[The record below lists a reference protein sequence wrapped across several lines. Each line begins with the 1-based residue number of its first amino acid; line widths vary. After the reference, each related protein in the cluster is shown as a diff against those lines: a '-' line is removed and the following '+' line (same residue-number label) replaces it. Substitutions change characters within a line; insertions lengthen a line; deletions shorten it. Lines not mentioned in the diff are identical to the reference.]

1 MMVVRF
7 PDLNDGVLGFAW
19 GAPALLWWL
28 CLAAAPII
36 IHLLSKRR
44 HRETEWA
51 AMRFLLEALR
61 KNSRRLRIEQLVLLA
76 VRALILI
83 LVVLALAQLLLD
95 DLGGFFRPRQPV
107 HKVIVID
114 ASASMGLVA
123 RDETLFE
130 RARQTAR
137 AVVEQ
142 GRPGDVFN
150 LVRLSNLPPAVI
162 VPNLAYEPAKVV
174 EEIEQMQLPHGTADV
189 PVCLEKIADLLKLA
203 PEVPQKEVV
212 FISDFQR
219 TSWSGGPGE
228 DAGRIKGLL
237 KQIDVAASVVLVDVG
252 QLEAANVAVTSLESL
267 ESFVTPARPAA
278 LRAMIRNFGTERV
291 TGRQLE
297 LVVDDKVV
305 EQRAFDLTAGAETSE
320 SFAVPFAYGGERRVQ
335 LRLQKDAFPLDDQ
348 RWLVVPV
355 KDRIRVLCVNGGNAR
370 SATGKATDYLE
381 LALAPGGSAV
391 RTGKGAADRSR
402 IEPTVISEGEL
413 QGFDLAGYDCVFFCN
428 VRRFTER
435 EAQVIETYLQA
446 GGGVVWCLGDH
457 VSADNYD
464 QVLFRQGAGCLPA
477 RLGDRQ
483 GDSEKRETAFQFD
496 PQDFS
501 HPIVA
506 AFQGNPEAGLERTQ
520 TYAYI
525 QATLPAGNNSRVA
538 LNFDTGDPAIAE
550 RAFGRGRS
558 ILVTTSVDEQW
569 GTWPLWPSFLPLVHE
584 IVHYAVSGRWGD
596 RQKLVGEPLTE
607 VFAATAVDIDVGVDS
622 PDGQTHLAH
631 VVREESFSQ
640 FSYEQTGESGVYSVN
655 FAHPVAR
662 SELFAVNIDP
672 RESNLAKLVQ
682 DELAG
687 ELLAGIDFSY
697 LTNWPG
703 EDTAPDS
710 APAVQ
715 HGGLSRW
722 LLYVLL
728 YLMFTE
734 QLLAWDFHKG
744 LWLLCPLVP
753 PVLWLIRKG
762 A

>member
-1 MMVVRF
+1 MIVFRI
-7 PDLNDGVLGFAW
+7 PDFIDGVLAFGW
-19 GAPALLWWL
+19 GAPGLLWWL
-28 CLAAAPII
+28 VLAAAPII

-51 AMRFLLEALR
+51 AMRFLLEAVR
-61 KNSRRLRIEQLVLLA
+61 KNSRRLRIEQLILLA
-76 VRALILI
+76 VRALIMI
-83 LVVLALAQLLLD
+83 LVVIALAQLLLE
-95 DLGGFFRPRQPV
+95 DLEGLFRPRQPA
-107 HKVIVID
+107 HKIIAID
-114 ASASMGLVA
+114 ASASMGLVS

-137 AVVEQ
+137 AIAEQ

-150 LVRLSNLPPAVI
+150 LVRLSNIPPAVI

-174 EEIEQMQLPHGTADV
+174 EEIDQMQLPHGTASV
-189 PVCLEKIADLLKLA
+189 PGCLEKIAELLKLA
-203 PEVPQKEVV
+203 PEVPQKEVYL
-212 FISDFQR
+212 ISDFQR
-219 TSWSGGPGE
+219 TNWSGGAGTE
-228 DAGRIKGLL
+228 DDVGLIKAVLKRI
-237 KQIDVAASVVLVDVG
+237 DAAARVMLVDVG
-252 QLEAANVAVTSLESL
+252 QIEAANVAVTSLESL
-267 ESFVTPARPAA
+267 ESFVTPARPAP
-278 LRAMIRNFGTERV
+278 LRATIRNFGTERV

-297 LVVDDKVV
+297 LVVDDKLV
-305 EQRAFDLTAGAETSE
+305 EQRTVDLAAGAETVENFS
-320 SFAVPFAYGGERRVQ
+320 VPFAYGGERRVQ
-335 LRLQKDAFPLDDQ
+335 VRFQKDALPLDDE
-348 RWLVVPV
+348 RCLVVPV
-355 KDRIRVLCVNGGNAR
+355 KERVRVLCVNGGNAR

-381 LALAPGGSAV
+381 LALAPAGNSARPGGGS
-391 RTGKGAADRSR
+391 DRSR

-428 VRRFTER
+428 LRRFTER
-435 EAQVIETYLQA
+435 EAAVIEAYLQG
-446 GGGVVWCLGDH
+446 GGGVVWSLGDQA
-457 VSADNYD
+457 SADSYN

-483 GDSEKRETAFQFD
+483 GDAEKRETSFEFD
-496 PQDFS
+496 PGDFA

-506 AFQGNPEAGLERTQ
+506 AFEGNPDAGLERTQ

-525 QATLPAGNNSRVA
+525 QATVPTGSNSRVA
-538 LNFDTGDPAIAE
+538 LAFDSGDPAIVE
-550 RAFGRGRS
+550 RRFGRGRG
-558 ILVTTSVDEQW
+558 ILLTTSVDEQW

-584 IVHYAVSGRWGD
+584 IVHFAVGGRWGD

-607 VFAATAVDIDVGVDS
+607 VFAATAIDVDVGVES

-640 FSYEQTGESGVYSVN
+640 FIYDHTSQSGVYSVN

-682 DELAG
+682 EELAG
-687 ELLAGIDFSY
+687 ELFAGLDFSY
-697 LTNWPG
+697 ETNWSG
-703 EDTAPDS
+703 ESETPES
-710 APAVQ
+710 GPAVQ
-715 HGGLSRW
+715 HGGLSRS

-734 QLLAWDFHKG
+734 QVLAWDFRKG

-753 PVLWLIRKG
+753 PLMWLFRR
-762 A
+762 